1 MNVDAKKV
9 QPIPSQRHWF
19 KTFLLILPMMLLTFA
34 MLSHGKISSDPK
46 SILALSA
53 TLLFF
58 NALFFMMLYTG
69 KTDKYRSIL
78 FITFAICFIVSFISH
93 LIEMR
98 GTMVLKA
105 QNILEGETPF
115 CHLVIPM
122 TLIPLAFTRTIIF
135 PGTIIGGFASVA
147 SMFVLWIGASL
158 ALGRGFCSWACF
170 FGGLDDGFSRFM
182 KKPLIKKIDAKWTY
196 LPFAVLLAVAL
207 ISAVMLSPTYCAWLC
222 PFKTVT
228 EFEEVTSF
236 KILIQTIIFISLFI
250 GLVIVLPIL
259 TKRRIQCGLFCPFG
273 AFQSFTNKINPFQV
287 RMNQER
293 CVKCKRCIQTC
304 PTFSINEESMNQGK
318 TRFTCMKCG
327 KCIDSCPKEAIYYH
341 VKGTPFNLN
350 LSTYRLLFLYPA
362 FLFLATMAGGDVQD
376 AIVRVIR
383 LVATGHMT
391 P

>member
-19 KTFLLILPMMLLTFA
+19 KTSLLTLPMMLLTFA

-196 LPFAVLLAVAL
+196 LPFAVLLVVAL

-362 FLFLATMAGGDVQD
+362 FLFLATLAGGNVQD

-383 LVATGHMT
+383 LVVTGHMT
-391 P
+391 A